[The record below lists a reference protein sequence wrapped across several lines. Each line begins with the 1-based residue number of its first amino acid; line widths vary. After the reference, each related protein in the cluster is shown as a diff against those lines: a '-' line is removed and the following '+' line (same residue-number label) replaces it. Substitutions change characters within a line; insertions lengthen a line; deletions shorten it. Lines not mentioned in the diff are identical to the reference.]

1 MSNQSLAG
9 AAKPLRPYQLDAIER
24 VREAMRAGKRR
35 VVLVIPTGGGKTR
48 IGADIVRQAVAR
60 GSRVLWL
67 AHRTELIDQTARTLI
82 EYGLEVG
89 VLAASS
95 ALAVAASAPVQVCSI
110 QTLLARQLRPPAELI
125 IWDEAHHASEGA
137 EEWASLLDAYK
148 GVAMLGLT
156 ATPERGD
163 GKGLAPLFEAIVVG
177 VTVRALT
184 EAGYLAPC
192 EVVRPAVLLKPN
204 HLAQTPLDA
213 YRKAANGMQG
223 FLFARNV
230 DEAQAYAAEFSAAGI
245 PALAISAGT
254 KAAERT
260 AALEM
265 FRAGVIKILANVY
278 IFTEGTDLPMAQ
290 VCILARGASSPG
302 IYLQM
307 VGRVLRPHPGK
318 TAAMLIDLRGIS
330 HIHGMPEDERVYSL
344 EGKAIA
350 LAESSPCKVCSAA
363 LPGGA
368 YPCAACGYMP
378 EAGEGDPAETEVD
391 NVALVKFARKIA
403 ESRAQRWETCVRW
416 VRQAKWSGHKIGYVR
431 HKWRAVYGAEIPRSW
446 VLEADR
452 IVSGGAADMGAPH
465 E

>member
-1 MSNQSLAG
+1 MSSLSIAP
-9 AAKPLRPYQLDAIER
+9 AAKPLRQYQLDAIAA

-95 ALAVAASAPVQVCSI
+95 ALPVAAGAPVQVASI
-110 QTLLARQLRPPAELI
+110 QTLLARSLRPPAELI

-137 EEWASLLDAYK
+137 EEWASLLDAYA
-148 GVAMLGLT
+148 GVRMLGLT

-163 GKGLAPLFEAIVVG
+163 GKGLAPLFEHIVVG
-177 VTVRALT
+177 VTVRQLT

-192 EVVRPAVLLKPN
+192 EVVRPAVLLEPN
-204 HLAQTPLDA
+204 HLAQTPLAA
-213 YRKAANGMQG
+213 YRRAANGMQG
-223 FLFARNV
+223 FLFARTV
-230 DEAQAYAAEFSAAGI
+230 AEATAYAAEFSAAGI
-245 PALAISAGT
+245 PAVAISAGT
-254 KAAERT
+254 KPAERI

-265 FRAGVIKILANVY
+265 FRAGTLKILANVY

-307 VGRVLRPHPGK
+307 VGRVLRPHAGK

-330 HIHGMPEDERVYSL
+330 HIHGMPEDERTYSL

-378 EAGEGDPAETEVD
+378 EAGEGDPVETEID
-391 NVALVKFARKIA
+391 DVALVKFARKIA
-403 ESRAQRWETCVRW
+403 ESREQRWETCVRW
-416 VRQAKWSGHKIGYVR
+416 VRSAKWRGHKIGYVR
-431 HKWRAVYGAEIPRSW
+431 HKWRAVYGAELPRSW
-446 VLEADR
+446 VIEADR
-452 IVSGGAADMGAPH
+452 IVAGGAADMGAPH

>member
-278 IFTEGTDLPMAQ
+278 IFTEGTDLPQAQ

>member
-1 MSNQSLAG
+1 MSSLSIAP
-9 AAKPLRPYQLDAIER
+9 AAKPLRQYQFDAIAG
-24 VREAMRAGKRR
+24 VRAAMKAGKRR

-89 VLAASS
+89 VLAAAS
-95 ALAVAASAPVQVCSI
+95 ALAVAASAPVQVASI
-110 QTLLARQLRPPAELI
+110 QTLLARSLRPPAELI

-137 EEWASLLDAYK
+137 EEWASLLDAYA

-163 GKGLAPLFEAIVVG
+163 GRGLAPLFEHIVVG
-177 VTVRALT
+177 VTTRALT

-192 EVVRPAVLLKPN
+192 EVLRPATLLEPN
-204 HLAQTPLDA
+204 HLAQSPLDA

-223 FLFARNV
+223 FLFARTV
-230 DEAQAYAAEFSAAGI
+230 AEATTYAAEFSAAGI
-245 PALAISAGT
+245 PAVAISAGT
-254 KAAERT
+254 KPAERI

-265 FRAGVIKILANVY
+265 FRAGTLKILSNVY
-278 IFTEGTDLPMAQ
+278 IFTEGTDLPQAQ

-307 VGRVLRPHPGK
+307 VGRVLRPYAGK

-330 HIHGMPEDERVYSL
+330 HIHGMPEDERTYSL

-350 LAESSPCKVCSAA
+350 LALASPCRVCSAA
-363 LPGGA
+363 LPGGS
-368 YPCAACGYMP
+368 YPCGACGYMP
-378 EAGEGDPAETEVD
+378 EAGEGDPAATEVD

-403 ESRAQRWETCVRW
+403 ESRAQKWETCLRW
-416 VRQAKWSGHKIGYVR
+416 VQQAKWKGHKIGYVR
-431 HKWRAVYGAEIPRSW
+431 HKWRAVYGVELPRTWVMRAELI
-446 VLEADR
+446 AG
-452 IVSGGAADMGAPH
+452 GGAADMGAPH

>member
-9 AAKPLRPYQLDAIER
+9 AAKPLRPYQLDAIAR

-89 VLAASS
+89 VIAASS
-95 ALAVAASAPVQVCSI
+95 ALAALDAAPVQVCSI

-148 GVAMLGLT
+148 GVRMLGLT

-192 EVVRPAVLLKPN
+192 EVVRPATLLKPN

-213 YRKAANGMQG
+213 YRRAANGMQG

-254 KAAERT
+254 NAAERT

-265 FRAGVIKILANVY
+265 FRAGTIKILSNVY
-278 IFTEGTDLPMAQ
+278 IFTEGTDLPQAQ

-307 VGRVLRPHPGK
+307 VGRVLRPYAGK

-344 EGKAIA
+344 DGKAIA

-378 EAGEGDPAETEVD
+378 EAGEGDPTETEVD
-391 NVALVKFARKIA
+391 DVALVKYARKIA
-403 ESRAQRWETCVRW
+403 ESREQRWETCVRW
-416 VRQAKWSGHKIGYVR
+416 VRQAKWRGHKIGYVR
-431 HKWRAVYGAEIPRSW
+431 HKWRAVYGIELPRSW

-452 IVSGGAADMGAPH
+452 IVAGGAADMGAPH

>member
-254 KAAERT
+254 KASERT

-265 FRAGVIKILANVY
+265 FRAGTLKILSNVY